1 MFVAAA
7 FLFVVIVLGVA
18 AYALVRPFTHLGY
31 HHPQGRLWKPLD

>member
-7 FLFVVIVLGVA
+7 FLFVLFVLAVV

-31 HHPQGRLWKPLD
+31 RHPEERLWRPLP